1 MIARTSSLHRAL
13 HDVADHAVDFHPG
26 TLGGHGRGFSWHDG
40 GTVPSEEQEALAS
53 LVVVHLVAEIPA
65 QLCDGIGCVLC
76 LTPDGEQVLSDWD
89 RQGDA
94 A

>member
-1 MIARTSSLHRAL
+1 M
-13 HDVADHAVDFHPG
+13 
-26 TLGGHGRGFSWHDG
+26 
-40 GTVPSEEQEALAS
+40 PSEEQEALAS

-65 QLCDGIGCVLC
+65 RLCDGIGCVLC

-94 A
+94 T